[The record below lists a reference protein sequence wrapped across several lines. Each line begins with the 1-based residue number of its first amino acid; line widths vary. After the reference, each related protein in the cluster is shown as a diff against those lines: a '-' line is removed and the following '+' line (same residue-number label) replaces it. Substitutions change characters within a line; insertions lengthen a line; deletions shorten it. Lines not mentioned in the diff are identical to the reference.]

1 MGHPRRPDWPEV
13 AGNANAT
20 NTEPN
25 RASSQNPWRQNED
38 LTFIPP
44 FMVEIFSVALGSL
57 FTNTNSM
64 SSFVIAFPEP

>member
-1 MGHPRRPDWPEV
+1 ME
-13 AGNANAT
+13 T
-20 NTEPN
+20 
-25 RASSQNPWRQNED
+25 NED

>member
-1 MGHPRRPDWPEV
+1 ME
-13 AGNANAT
+13 T
-20 NTEPN
+20 
-25 RASSQNPWRQNED
+25 NED

-44 FMVEIFSVALGSL
+44 FMVENFSVALGSL